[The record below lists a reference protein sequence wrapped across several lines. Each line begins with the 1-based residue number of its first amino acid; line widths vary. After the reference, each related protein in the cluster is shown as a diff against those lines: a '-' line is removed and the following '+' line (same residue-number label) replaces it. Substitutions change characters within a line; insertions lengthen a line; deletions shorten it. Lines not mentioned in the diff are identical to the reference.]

1 MTDQPPPPPA
11 DQVTTDQ
18 VPADQP
24 PADQASRV
32 WVLMQAFVT
41 SQARHREL
49 RDAFD
54 FGRGMGRVTLLLKLT
69 EGPLTLREIAESQGV
84 DAPYATV
91 IVDKLVDRGLAR
103 RAPHPED
110 NRRKLVILTDAG
122 WAAAAL
128 AQEIMTRPPAAIAGL
143 PDIDLAALE
152 QIFSQLAQPGPEGP
166 AGHEGHLTTGTA
178 GTSR

>member
-1 MTDQPPPPPA
+1 MTDQPPPPA
-11 DQVTTDQ
+11 DQLPAGQ
-18 VPADQP
+18 VPN
-24 PADQASRV
+24 DQASRV
-32 WVLMQAFVT
+32 WALMQAFVT
-41 SQARHREL
+41 SQARNREL

-91 IVDKLVDRGLAR
+91 IVDKLVERGLAR
-103 RAPHPED
+103 RAPHPDD

-128 AQEIMTRPPAAIAGL
+128 ARQIMARPPAAIAGL
-143 PDIDLAALE
+143 PDADLAALD
-152 QIFSQLAQPGPEGP
+152 QILSRLTQPGPEGP
-166 AGHEGHLTTGTA
+166 EGHGGHLTTGTA

>member
-1 MTDQPPPPPA
+1 MNDQPPRPA
-11 DQVTTDQ
+11 DQL
-18 VPADQP
+18 PADQL
-24 PADQASRV
+24 PADQAVQAARV
-32 WVLMQAFVT
+32 WALMQAFVA
-41 SQARHREL
+41 SQDRNREL
-49 RDAFD
+49 REAFD

-69 EGPLTLREIAESQGV
+69 EGPMTLREIAEAQGV

-103 RAPHPED
+103 RAPHPDD

-128 AQEIMTRPPAAIAGL
+128 AREILARPPAAIAGL
-143 PDIDLAALE
+143 PDADLAALD
-152 QIFSQLAQPGPEGP
+152 QILSRLIQPAEDPES
-166 AGHEGHLTTGTA
+166 HLTTGTA

>member
-1 MTDQPPPPPA
+1 MTDQPPRPA
-11 DQVTTDQ
+11 DQL
-18 VPADQP
+18 
-24 PADQASRV
+24 PADQAVQAARV
-32 WVLMQAFVT
+32 WALMQAFVA
-41 SQARHREL
+41 SQDRNREL
-49 RDAFD
+49 REAFD

-69 EGPLTLREIAESQGV
+69 EGPMTLRQIAESQGV

-103 RAPHPED
+103 RTPHPDD

-128 AQEIMTRPPAAIAGL
+128 AREIVARPPAAIAGL
-143 PDIDLAALE
+143 PDADLAALD
-152 QIFSQLAQPGPEGP
+152 QVLSRLTQPAPEAPEGRF
-166 AGHEGHLTTGTA
+166 TTGTA